1 MKVPLRCKIPNIDKI
16 FKANSDEKIS
26 LVENIE
32 FSLLD
37 ENLSLNKTAS
47 FIAIFELNT

>member
-1 MKVPLRCKIPNIDKI
+1 VKVPLRCKIPNIDKI

-37 ENLSLNKTAS
+37 ENLSLNKNLLLRKLY
-47 FIAIFELNT
+47 IILK